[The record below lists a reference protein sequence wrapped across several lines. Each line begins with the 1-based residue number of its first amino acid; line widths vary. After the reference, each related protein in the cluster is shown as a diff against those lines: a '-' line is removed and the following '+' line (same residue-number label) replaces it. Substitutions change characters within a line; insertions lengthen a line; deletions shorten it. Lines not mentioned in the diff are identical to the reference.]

1 METNNLN
8 TNLELEEMRAQF
20 AILQQR
26 LDEQVH
32 INEQQLR
39 KAVST
44 GIGQMR
50 TRDRAAVA
58 ISFFGWI
65 AIALYAYTMNFSLA
79 FQLFL
84 NIFMCINF
92 VSSVVMKLH
101 INDFN
106 TNEMASS
113 NLLRTSQ
120 ELLRYKRFNQR
131 YLLFVSIPFIMVFIP
146 WYCYEMMMKINGST
160 TQDFMSLLIPVLIG
174 AAVGVSIGLYKFY
187 FPSVRQATD
196 MLEKIQELQ
205 KA

>member
-26 LDEQVH
+26 LDQQVH

-39 KAVST
+39 KAVTT
-44 GIGQMR
+44 GIGQMK

-58 ISFFGWI
+58 VCFFGWI
-65 AIALYAYTMNFSLA
+65 AIALYVYMMNYSLL
-79 FQLFL
+79 FQIFVNL
-84 NIFMCINF
+84 FMCINF
-92 VSSVVMKLH
+92 VSSVIMKLH
-101 INDFN
+101 VNDFN

-120 ELLRYKRFNQR
+120 ELLRYKRFNQK
-131 YLLFVSIPFIMVFIP
+131 YLLFVSIPFIIAFIP
-146 WYCYEMMMKINGST
+146 WFCYEEMVKIDGST
-160 TQDFMSLLIPVLIG
+160 TQDFMMLLIPALIG
-174 AAVGVSIGLYKFY
+174 AAIGATIGLYKFY

-196 MLEKIQELQ
+196 MLEKIEELQ